1 MPVWTSAAFPYDI
14 ALFLASDGEALVR
27 ASFEAS
33 PETPPQDWPHEWTRD
48 PRDPV
53 LTQAV
58 EQLHQYFARQRE
70 EFTVPLSPS
79 GTPFQL
85 RVWQA
90 LREIPYGHTRTY
102 MDLARSLG
110 QPGAVRAVGAA
121 NGRNP
126 VPIFIPCHRVIGSD
140 GGLTGYGGGLEV
152 KLALLRL
159 EGVLLPA

>member
-1 MPVWTSAAFPYDI
+1 MPVWTSTAFPYDI
-14 ALFLASDGEALVR
+14 VLYLASDGEALVR
-27 ASFEAS
+27 SWFARS
-33 PETPPQDWPHEWTRD
+33 PEAVPPEWPSKWARD

-53 LTQAV
+53 LAAAA

-70 EFTVPLSPS
+70 AFTVALRPA

-85 RVWQA
+85 RVWKA
-90 LREIPYGHTRTY
+90 LEEIPYGHTRTY
-102 MDLARSLG
+102 MDLARALG
-110 QPGAVRAVGAA
+110 KPGAVRAVGAA

-126 VPIFIPCHRVIGSD
+126 LPIFIPCHRVIGSD
-140 GGLTGYGGGLEV
+140 GSLTGYGGGLEV